1 MERKYKIFCGI
12 MAAVLAVTC
21 INTFYQNK
29 YIKEL
34 EDRLISRTDRLSSEV
49 QSVSA
54 ALGSSVGAMEQKI
67 KEGAS
72 LFTGLRTEGGY
83 RDGRL
88 MLTVSLS
95 PKELSAGDRL
105 YISLDGEKAEMTER
119 DGIYS
124 AEISCDFKD
133 GAISPVLTIE
143 GLLRTRSEA
152 IEDIDVYEIFRV
164 SAQAALEDSTVGV
177 RFYDPN
183 GIMEGAKSIKLIAA
197 DHPAEDYKEIASV
210 EMKAAD
216 MPESMAEEFIGEF
229 QYGQYYC
236 ADIRDMGLAEG
247 DYMMGMAVELEGG
260 VTLRG
265 TYMGDF
271 SIESGGGVGYISFR
285 YGELYPDF

>member
-21 INTFYQNK
+21 VNTFYQNK

-49 QSVSA
+49 QGVSA

-88 MLTVSLS
+88 MLTVSLA

-124 AEISCDFKD
+124 AEIPCDFKD

-143 GLLRTRSEA
+143 GLLKTRSEA
-152 IEDIDVYEIFRV
+152 IEDIDAYEIFRV
-164 SAQAALEDSTVGV
+164 SAQAALGDSTVGV

-183 GIMEGAKSIKLIAA
+183 GIMEGAKSIKLIA
-197 DHPAEDYKEIASV
+197 EDYEDNEIASV
-210 EMKAAD
+210 ELKAAD

-265 TYMGDF
+265 TYMGDL
-271 SIESGGGVGYISFR
+271 SIEGGGRVGYISFR